1 MKTLDVTFDFETC
14 SLQPTAAVMRVGAV
28 AWDRTA
34 KDIPFNL
41 PLAPGVQT
49 EFYQHVDLRSA
60 FLDGF
65 TFDQS
70 TANWW
75 AQQNDEAKEALLEND
90 IIPLQPLKEV
100 VANLFDMIVRLA
112 KALGVYEVYLWAQGT
127 DFDVA
132 ILRNIAYKYNIPIPI
147 KHTNYRDHR
156 TFFLEGARMICDAA
170 NVNFDPRSAYKLV
183 DEYNGNGSAHDPVFD
198 CKRSIYSTWQMMK
211 HLQCFKRQES
221 NDA

>member
-1 MKTLDVTFDFETC
+1 
-14 SLQPTAAVMRVGAV
+14 
-28 AWDRTA
+28 
-34 KDIPFNL
+34 
-41 PLAPGVQT
+41 
-49 EFYQHVDLRSA
+49 
-60 FLDGF
+60 
-65 TFDQS
+65 
-70 TANWW
+70 
-75 AQQNDEAKEALLEND
+75 
-90 IIPLQPLKEV
+90 
-100 VANLFDMIVRLA
+100 MIVRLA
-112 KALGVYEVYLWAQGT
+112 KALGADEVYLWAQGT

-170 NVNFDPRSAYKLV
+170 NVNFNPRSAYKLV

-211 HLQCFKRQES
+211 HLQCFKRQEL

>member
-1 MKTLDVTFDFETC
+1 MNMKTLDVTFDLETC
-14 SLQPTAAVMRVGAV
+14 SLQPTAAVMSVGAV

-34 KDIPFNL
+34 QDVPFNL

-100 VANLFDMIVRLA
+100 VKNLFDMIVELS
-112 KALGVYEVYLWAQGT
+112 KLSGVDEVYLWAQGT

-132 ILRNIAYKYNIPIPI
+132 ILRNITRWRN
-147 KHTNYRDHR
+147 
-156 TFFLEGARMICDAA
+156 
-170 NVNFDPRSAYKLV
+170 
-183 DEYNGNGSAHDPVFD
+183 
-198 CKRSIYSTWQMMK
+198 
-211 HLQCFKRQES
+211 
-221 NDA
+221 

>member
-1 MKTLDVTFDFETC
+1 MNMKTLETC
-14 SLQPTAAVMRVGAV
+14 SLQPTAAVMSVGAV

-34 KDIPFNL
+34 QDVPFNL

-90 IIPLQPLKEV
+90 IIPLQPLK
-100 VANLFDMIVRLA
+100 
-112 KALGVYEVYLWAQGT
+112 
-127 DFDVA
+127 
-132 ILRNIAYKYNIPIPI
+132 
-147 KHTNYRDHR
+147 
-156 TFFLEGARMICDAA
+156 
-170 NVNFDPRSAYKLV
+170 
-183 DEYNGNGSAHDPVFD
+183 
-198 CKRSIYSTWQMMK
+198 
-211 HLQCFKRQES
+211 
-221 NDA
+221 